1 MLNLTLEG
9 EATMLTRKVGNET
22 PSESTSQHGKARTSA
37 IPLLKLKNS
46 HD

>member
-9 EATMLTRKVGNET
+9 ETTTLAREVGNET
-22 PSESTSQHGKARTSA
+22 RSESTSQHGKARTSA
-37 IPLLKLKNS
+37 IPLIELKNS

>member
-9 EATMLTRKVGNET
+9 ETTTLTRTVGNET
-22 PSESTSQHGKARTSA
+22 RSESTSRHGKARTSA
-37 IPLLKLKNS
+37 VPLLELKNS